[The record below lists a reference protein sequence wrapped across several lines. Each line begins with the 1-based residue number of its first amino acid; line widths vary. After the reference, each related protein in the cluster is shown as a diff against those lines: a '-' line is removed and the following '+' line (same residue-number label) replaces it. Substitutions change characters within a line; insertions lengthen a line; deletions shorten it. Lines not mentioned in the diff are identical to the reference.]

1 MYVHR
6 LKIDSPRKSKY
17 FYLADQLFRYCLII
31 KKQIKII
38 LIIILITIISIIVQY
53 VSESLSMNGIVV
65 SRFNHVYF

>member
-1 MYVHR
+1 M
-6 LKIDSPRKSKY
+6 
-17 FYLADQLFRYCLII
+17 
-31 KKQIKII
+31 I